1 MNVVNLLPFATKMQ
15 FVQILRDHI
24 LVNVLKDLLEM
35 EKSIVKV
42 LLGVLFLSGARV
54 VCRFFLNKFL
64 YF

>member
-1 MNVVNLLPFATKMQ
+1 MNVVNLLPLATKMQ

-42 LLGVLFLSGARV
+42 LPGILFLSRARV
-54 VCRFFLNKFL
+54 LCVFL
-64 YF
+64 